1 MRLVELYLTTSNEH
15 LEEYTDEEI
24 VDLINSILAEAIPD
38 TEVESPEYNP
48 IFQGSRKGLFYDDFS

>member
-48 IFQGSRKGLFYDDFS
+48 IFQRYDRWISSFA